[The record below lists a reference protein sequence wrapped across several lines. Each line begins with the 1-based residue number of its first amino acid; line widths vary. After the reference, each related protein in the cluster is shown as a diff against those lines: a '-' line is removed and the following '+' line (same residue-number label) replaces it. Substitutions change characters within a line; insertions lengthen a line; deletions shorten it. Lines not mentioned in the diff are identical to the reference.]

1 MAVTPR
7 IPESNIS
14 GIKTQIDRIRGNVTD
29 ALAAIAAKG
38 VTMPTGS
45 KSDALAELIGAIEAG
60 GGGVTVQ
67 KQSGTVT
74 TNSNGAATISCGFK
88 PDVVLVRIAT
98 YTEDNYNYDSNL
110 AFVFKEK
117 TSGDT
122 YYLTNMAW
130 KDSTTLVTATATV
143 SNTGCSLN
151 LYEYNSSWTGSYF
164 SNETLS
170 WVAIKYT
177 A

>member
-7 IPESNIS
+7 MPESNIS
-14 GIKTQIDRIRGNVTD
+14 GIQIQIDRISGNVTD

-38 VTMPTGS
+38 VTVPTGS

-74 TNSNGAATISCGFK
+74 TGSNGRATISCGFK
-88 PDVVLVRIAT
+88 PDMVLVRIAT
-98 YTEDNYNYDSNL
+98 YAENGYNYDSNL

-117 TSGDT
+117 TTGST

-130 KDSTTLVTATATV
+130 KDSNTLVTATATV
-143 SNTGCSLN
+143 SNTGCMLN
-151 LYEYNSSWTGSYF
+151 LYEYDTSWSGSYF
-164 SNETLS
+164 SNETLN

-177 A
+177 E